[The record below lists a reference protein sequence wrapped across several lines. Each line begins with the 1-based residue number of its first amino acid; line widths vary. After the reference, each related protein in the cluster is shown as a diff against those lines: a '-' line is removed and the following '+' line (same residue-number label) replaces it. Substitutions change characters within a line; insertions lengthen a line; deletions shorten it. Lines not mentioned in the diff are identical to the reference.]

1 MLHNGHV
8 SMMFL
13 TRCPFGDFLWQFG
26 CNAWWCRVVTVSCQP
41 PCSTCVES
49 CRVMSCRFVSCR
61 VVSCRVVS
69 RQCHVVS
76 CPPPCPTW
84 WCISFGLRIDLPL
97 IQTIF
102 APFLPPRKLASA
114 SFPPW
119 RRNQSGWPVPR
130 RRSLPFLRWFGMIS
144 FRPPFYS
151 VFFFSLKTQKSLDK
165 EFAFKSQSKI
175 KVWLEN
181 FYLIRFKVEL
191 WGALRG

>member
-1 MLHNGHV
+1 MLHDGQCLWCSWLGVHLVVFCDNLVAMRDDVV
-8 SMMFL
+8 SW
-13 TRCPFGDFLWQFG
+13 R
-26 CNAWWCRVVTVSCQP
+26 CRVYRLVLHDG
-41 PCSTCVES
+41 
-49 CRVMSCRFVSCR
+49 
-61 VVSCRVVS
+61 VVSCRI
-69 RQCHVVS
+69 VS
-76 CPPPCPTW
+76 CLPPCSTW

-151 VFFFSLKTQKSLDK
+151 VFFSLLKDRKVWRKSLRLNL
-165 EFAFKSQSKI
+165 SQRLRFGLKI
-175 KVWLEN
+175 SIW
-181 FYLIRFKVEL
+181 
-191 WGALRG
+191 